1 MTQPDWSLI
10 RTIAR
15 TAAEPKW
22 AGAIRREHLAELTGL
37 EPHGRAF
44 SEALAIAVRTR
55 RVDICGGFVVP
66 GKPSPAQR
74 TRRAA

>member
-22 AGAIRREHLAELTGL
+22 AGGIHREHLAELTGL
-37 EPHGRAF
+37 APHGHAF
-44 SEALAIAVRTR
+44 SEALAIAVRTN
-55 RVDICGGFVVP
+55 RVDMCGDFVVP
-66 GKPSPAQR
+66 AQPSPAKT